1 MLIDSPVYD
10 GAMPI
15 CLRESLND
23 RPRPRK
29 RKLGESVPCFPDLKG
44 SG

>member
-15 CLRESLND
+15 CLRESLSD

-29 RKLGESVPCFPDLKG
+29 RKFGESVPCFPDLKG